1 MSNNFVSHPYDPYVT
16 SFPLAV
22 LSRHSGK
29 SKTNEKC
36 QSPSSLVLPSLEK
49 YNVNLICFFPL
60 QTHVSPLS
68 FQSKKEAPEIELGK
82 KTCKGNQ
89 TKGKRKVKIE
99 CFSSTLPGRLQGY
112 LNSPKTIFNIL
123 FVKPILF
130 FFSTGHLFHSLD
142 RSSGFFPRS

>member
-1 MSNNFVSHPYDPYVT
+1 MCGLSNDFVSHPYDPYVT

-29 SKTNEKC
+29 SKTNEKW

-82 KTCKGNQ
+82 KTVGGNV
-89 TKGKRKVKIE
+89 TR
-99 CFSSTLPGRLQGY
+99 GRRRWK
-112 LNSPKTIFNIL
+112 LNVAVPL
-123 FVKPILF
+123 
-130 FFSTGHLFHSLD
+130 
-142 RSSGFFPRS
+142 

>member
-1 MSNNFVSHPYDPYVT
+1 MT
-16 SFPLAV
+16 SLPLAV

-29 SKTNEKC
+29 NKTNEKW
-36 QSPSSLVLPSLEK
+36 QSPFSLVLPSLEK
-49 YNVNLICFFPL
+49 YNLICFTL

-68 FQSKKEAPEIELGK
+68 FHSKKEAPKIELEA
-82 KTCKGNQ
+82 KTCEGNGTEGKG
-89 TKGKRKVKIE
+89 KVKIE

-130 FFSTGHLFHSLD
+130 FFFYRPFISL
-142 RSSGFFPRS
+142 S